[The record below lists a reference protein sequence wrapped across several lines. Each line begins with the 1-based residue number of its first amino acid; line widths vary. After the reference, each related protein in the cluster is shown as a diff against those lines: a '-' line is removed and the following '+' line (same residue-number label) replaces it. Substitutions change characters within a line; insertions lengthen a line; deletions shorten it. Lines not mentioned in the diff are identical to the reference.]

1 MASGTHCP
9 ARRSALATLL
19 LLAAA
24 PARAEG
30 PPTVVVIAHAG
41 VRRLDVDTVQR
52 LYTGRIV
59 ELAGQPVTVV
69 NARSGS
75 AVRDSFMATVLSQR
89 DEDYRAYWTVRRH
102 VGKGTPPNPDKRP
115 NSFLAR
121 SHPSDVA
128 RVEERTFI
136 CAATKDDVGPTNNWA
151 APDAMRA
158 TLRSAFSGCMRGRT
172 MYVMPFSMGPAR
184 LALRR
189 RQHAHHDAHGRE
201 GARCAGRRALHPVH
215 ALGRRAAAPGQAGRA
230 LALVNPTSGASTS
243 RTSPT
248 RARSG
253 RTARA
258 TAATRCWARS
268 ASRCA
273 SPR

>member
-9 ARRSALATLL
+9 ARRSALATLLL

-102 VGKGTPPNPDKRP
+102 VGKGTPPRELD
-115 NSFLAR
+115 S
-121 SHPSDVA
+121 
-128 RVEERTFI
+128 
-136 CAATKDDVGPTNNWA
+136 AAEVI
-151 APDAMRA
+151 
-158 TLRSAFSGCMRGRT
+158 
-172 MYVMPFSMGPAR
+172 
-184 LALRR
+184 
-189 RQHAHHDAHGRE
+189 
-201 GARCAGRRALHPVH
+201 
-215 ALGRRAAAPGQAGRA
+215 
-230 LALVNPTSGASTS
+230 ALVKSTPGAVGYVDS
-243 RTSPT
+243 RDLVPGLNVVL
-248 RARSG
+248 R
-253 RTARA
+253 
-258 TAATRCWARS
+258 
-268 ASRCA
+268 
-273 SPR
+273 P